1 MNTKVKRSRY
11 PLSANTV
18 PIYFMMI
25 EREPMK
31 FRYALKLA
39 WLSFSLSAFGF
50 DESLRQS
57 SSIEISN
64 PKSSSFKKSLSS
76 LSGFSY
82 PINEYT
88 IVLRVCTVFLFI
100 PPFFLISLDNKS
112 LIMIG
117 SISILCCSASFG
129 ILFAFYSF
137 LLVYSACS
145 SISSV

>member
-1 MNTKVKRSRY
+1 
-11 PLSANTV
+11 
-18 PIYFMMI
+18 MMI

-50 DESLRQS
+50 EESLRQS

-64 PKSSSFKKSLSS
+64 PKSSSFKNILSS

-88 IVLRVCTVFLFI
+88 IVLRVCTVFLLI

-112 LIMIG
+112 LIMMG
-117 SISILCCSASFG
+117 RISILCCSANFG
-129 ILFAFYSF
+129 MLLAFYSF
-137 LLVYSACS
+137 LV
-145 SISSV
+145 V